1 MYTLKSKKII
11 GLTLIWLLIFFVSIK
26 GAHVGYDD
34 EDDIT
39 FTIKVDDKTFHLQAR
54 NLDEREKW
62 VSKIEELIELHSN
75 FNLFKD
81 NVRFCG
87 HHTWIIYFYFWF
99 NLGFMDNARH
109 TTIWSKFKRIWF
121 LFTIIN
127 WWS

>member
-1 MYTLKSKKII
+1 MFLFF
-11 GLTLIWLLIFFVSIK
+11 LLK

-75 FNLFKD
+75 FTLLKD
-81 NVRFCG
+81 SVSRSSVEGIEKF
-87 HHTWIIYFYFWF
+87 IY
-99 NLGFMDNARH
+99 L
-109 TTIWSKFKRIWF
+109 F
-121 LFTIIN
+121 LFV
-127 WWS
+127 

>member
-1 MYTLKSKKII
+1 MTKGERRGCIRL
-11 GLTLIWLLIFFVSIK
+11 K

-75 FNLFKD
+75 FNLLKE
-81 NVRFCG
+81 NVSRNVE
-87 HHTWIIYFYFWF
+87 ILIVDS
-99 NLGFMDNARH
+99 NNV
-109 TTIWSKFKRIWF
+109 
-121 LFTIIN
+121 N
-127 WWS
+127 